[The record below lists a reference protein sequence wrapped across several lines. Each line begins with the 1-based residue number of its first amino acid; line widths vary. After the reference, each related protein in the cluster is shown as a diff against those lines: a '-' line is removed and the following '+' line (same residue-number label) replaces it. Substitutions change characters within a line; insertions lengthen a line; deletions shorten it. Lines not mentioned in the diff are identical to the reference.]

1 MEHIQ
6 TSPGKITPK
15 DSKTSKVVS
24 YEAHCDKH
32 FIAYAVFVRNIPF
45 IDKPIK
51 TGSCP
56 ECEKEDTLN
65 TATKERQASNFQ
77 TQARINSRLDNA
89 MIAPRFKEK
98 TFENY
103 KPEND
108 GQKKVLEVCDW
119 FLNNWK
125 GSMGL
130 IFIGG
135 PGTGK
140 NHLASALIKKFV
152 MEDKGTALM
161 TEAIKVIRAIKES
174 WRSSDKTETQV
185 MRHFM
190 EPDLLVVDEVGVQF
204 GTETERMFLT
214 EIINDRYNYMKPTI
228 LIGNLTLDEMKLAI
242 GERALERFKE
252 GGKVVAFNWSSHRG
266 R

>member
-1 MEHIQ
+1 M
-6 TSPGKITPK
+6 
-15 DSKTSKVVS
+15 SKV
-24 YEAHCDKH
+24 Y
-32 FIAYAVFVRNIPF
+32 
-45 IDKPIK
+45 
-51 TGSCP
+51 
-56 ECEKEDTLN
+56 
-65 TATKERQASNFQ
+65 
-77 TQARINSRLDNA
+77 
-89 MIAPRFKEK
+89 
-98 TFENY
+98 
-103 KPEND
+103 
-108 GQKKVLEVCDW
+108 W
-119 FLNNWK
+119 
-125 GSMGL
+125 
-130 IFIGG
+130 
-135 PGTGK
+135 
-140 NHLASALIKKFV
+140 
-152 MEDKGTALM
+152 
-161 TEAIKVIRAIKES
+161 AIKES